1 MTRPR
6 AMAMWSE
13 LSSAGHPPD
22 PDLLSVFLE
31 WYLDGTACRDLV
43 SRIQTSL
50 EALRPLPTRLDTNAA
65 VVLHLADL
73 WYASVTEPSPS
84 SVPPSFEERFRS
96 WHDAVE
102 RQLGTAL
109 SDTAITSIP
118 PVRGLDGVEKFI
130 SDDLGSGNVVMGFRT
145 ARAMAND
152 GALGG
157 IRAFRHRFL
166 VAQIRSRFR
175 NMHST
180 IYRFLLEMDDRGRE
194 LVAAR
199 AASVIGRFH
208 PHLAEVAGMDVLAQW
223 GTQMER
229 HVTALLDAA
238 LPEELG

>member
-1 MTRPR
+1 MTRPGS
-6 AMAMWSE
+6 MTFWSA
-13 LSSAGHPPD
+13 LNSAGDSPD
-22 PDLLSVFLE
+22 PDLLSDFLE
-31 WYLDGTACRDLV
+31 RYLDGTACRDVV
-43 SRIQTSL
+43 SRVQTSL

-73 WYASVTEPSPS
+73 WYAAVTEPSPAS
-84 SVPPSFEERFRS
+84 GPPSFEDRFRS

-102 RQLGTAL
+102 GQLGTAL

-118 PVRGLDGVEKFI
+118 PVRGLDGVERFI
-130 SDDLGSGNVVMGFRT
+130 SDDLGRGDVVMGFRT

-157 IRAFRHRFL
+157 IRVLRHRFL

-175 NMHST
+175 DMHST
-180 IYRFLLEMDDRGRE
+180 IYRFLLGMEDRGRE

-208 PHLAEVAGMDVLAQW
+208 PHLAEVAGIDVLAQW
-223 GTQMER
+223 ETQMER
-229 HVTALLDAA
+229 HLTALLDAA